1 MGWPADAT
9 HLGVGQ
15 GPGTCEHGR
24 GGRLHR
30 GAAGSQVQPDLPVTT
45 LLRAGVGPVPDPRQ
59 PRLERQVDC
68 TPMTLPEN
76 RIPPPQK
83 RSRTHLT
90 AITIHSTNVLK
101 GVLRR
106 VAALGRPAGTLWV
119 LPRPG
124 RPVTPTP
131 TTPNRCPLPSQFVV
145 GEQTRCPAGSGPT
158 PDRRAGRRRRTPRPQ
173 KRSPLLQSGR
183 GAGGEGSPKRREPR
197 AQHPYPVP
205 PRPSARTNKSRLTG
219 QSSRSRAAPPHLVVP
234 TPPRP
239 CPFLVLVEEFVESA

>member
-1 MGWPADAT
+1 
-9 HLGVGQ
+9 
-15 GPGTCEHGR
+15 
-24 GGRLHR
+24 
-30 GAAGSQVQPDLPVTT
+30 VQPDLPVTT

-59 PRLERQVDC
+59 SRLERQVDC

-76 RIPPPQK
+76 RIPPLQK

-90 AITIHSTNVLK
+90 ATMIHSTNVLK
-101 GVLRR
+101 RVLRR

-173 KRSPLLQSGR
+173 KRSPLLRSGR
-183 GAGGEGSPKRREPR
+183 GAGVRVLRCDASPVHSTLTRCRLGR
-197 AQHPYPVP
+197 LLVP
-205 PRPSARTNKSRLTG
+205 T
-219 QSSRSRAAPPHLVVP
+219 SRALPVSRHDLGQ
-234 TPPRP
+234 RP
-239 CPFLVLVEEFVESA
+239 LT